1 MLVELVLA
9 VYFGACTLYAVK
21 HRMWMAV
28 PFLYL
33 FVQGYAYMAALS
45 LIPTLAGLRGRG
57 RETTEGNPG
66 PAAAGG

>member
-1 MLVELVLA
+1 VLA
-9 VYFGACTLYAVK
+9 VYFGGCTVYAVK
-21 HRMWMAV
+21 HGMWVCV

-45 LIPTLAGLRGRG
+45 LVPALSEMRGRHAVG
-57 RETTEGNPG
+57 ESPG